1 MSHGHGSAVSIENSC
16 FPVRNGS
23 NTARVE
29 HGLPFRA
36 TMGRLSGWKTEGMLG
51 ATVVGRVVLGTWY
64 VVACH
69 RVDAFEEGLG
79 GI

>member
-1 MSHGHGSAVSIENSC
+1 
-16 FPVRNGS
+16 
-23 NTARVE
+23 
-29 HGLPFRA
+29 
-36 TMGRLSGWKTEGMLG
+36 MLG
-51 ATVVGRVVLGTWY
+51 DTVVGRVVLGTWY